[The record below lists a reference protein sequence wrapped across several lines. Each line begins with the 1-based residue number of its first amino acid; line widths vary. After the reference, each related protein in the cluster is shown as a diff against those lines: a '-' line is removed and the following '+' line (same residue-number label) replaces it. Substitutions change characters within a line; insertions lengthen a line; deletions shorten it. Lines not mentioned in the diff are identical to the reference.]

1 MCKKNVRSLLQHI
14 KAILCILFQ
23 AQYGQHC
30 NCTLAD
36 GAGSA
41 LSAIGCTRCTQS
53 AKNALST
60 LLLRCN
66 ALPVTEI
73 LLGCNALPVTEM
85 HFTAVCTTYWTAD
98 RPSQAKL
105 DFLDAPSP
113 ESACTASQVCTLYST
128 VASTNAIHC
137 TAQHCSV

>member
-60 LLLRCN
+60 LLL
-66 ALPVTEI
+66 
-73 LLGCNALPVTEM
+73 GCNALPVTEM

-105 DFLDAPSP
+105 DFLDAPLP